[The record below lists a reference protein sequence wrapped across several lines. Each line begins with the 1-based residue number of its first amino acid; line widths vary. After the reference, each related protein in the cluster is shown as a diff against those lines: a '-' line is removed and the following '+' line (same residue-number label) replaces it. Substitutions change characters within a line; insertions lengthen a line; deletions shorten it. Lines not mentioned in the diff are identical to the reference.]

1 MVLSNVIVDVT
12 IRRRPF
18 VFGHSRALILYTAPC
33 LSSGLSLS
41 LTLVSSRRKVVIG
54 LCATRI
60 LSGCNIRAIVSEVP
74 LMYGIVAVV
83 TGPEL
88 V

>member
-1 MVLSNVIVDVT
+1 MA
-12 IRRRPF
+12 RQ
-18 VFGHSRALILYTAPC
+18 SRKLILYTALC

-41 LTLVSSRRKVVIG
+41 LTLVSSCREMVIG
-54 LCATRI
+54 LCATRMFFS
-60 LSGCNIRAIVSEVP
+60 LGCSIRAIVSEVP

-88 V
+88 TLV